1 MRKLNG
7 HMTAVI
13 GMIVLLAG
21 AGALTAET
29 PVLTLDELD
38 DDGKTTPLGEKPLA
52 IVDINS
58 EIRIRLNLTALET
71 KVAQLLGDYAV
82 SNALIDRATVLQ
94 NTSRKGLELIEP
106 LTQAL
111 ARWAESAK
119 DQNDVI
125 MLSEELK
132 KSAHPIGDIIGIAKD
147 DPELRSRLNAALA
160 AVSRGAPRAAQNRA
174 LFEAAAD
181 YAGQLRKTIDEALQK
196 EGAYVQL
203 GAWIVQDGQDRS
215 LHLRGFDQYPEGD
228 FFVVDRWTLLPLSE
242 DQKQQLKDL
251 EKAAKTINDKGVKGL
266 LDINNA
272 AHVAIT
278 DFMTQAQVCLDD
290 IEKELVSLQAAV
302 KEKAESLRTL
312 VEEVEREQRRYKNY
326 VVFLKDKY
334 AGESAVSFSSGAAL
348 LESTH
353 GDLIQFQQR
362 TRSFVDSERRLINNL
377 RANVVASAPELKE
390 ALGTTLDRVEQ
401 IVQEC
406 KQKVLD
412 AVAAFTG
419 GFPAVVKGIHSAQEI
434 NTAVLEFGEEV
445 LKLTLDKVPQ
455 STELNLKRAGMRK
468 AKDVVIL
475 KLAAGSAKRQRQI
488 LEERRLDLYRVLT
501 HIEMS
506 IGMIFADPTGTTGVQ
521 NRFQAGPSYSIL
533 FKGFGNREANYNRLL
548 TPGFGLNVAALDFD
562 KDDTPE
568 LGIAVVGS
576 AFRDY
581 LQVGYG
587 YNVNEDVGYWFFGLR
602 LPLPTFTLPSDQS
615 PSLP

>member
-1 MRKLNG
+1 MMKLNQQIIAAICISLG
-7 HMTAVI
+7 LTGI
-13 GMIVLLAG
+13 GIG
-21 AGALTAET
+21 AR
-29 PVLTLDELD
+29 VLTLNELD
-38 DDGKTTPLGEKPLA
+38 EDGNTTNLDGKPLA

-58 EIRIRLNLTALET
+58 EIKISLDLITLEDW
-71 KVAQLLGDYAV
+71 VVELLGKDAV
-82 SNALIDRATVLQ
+82 SDELIHRAIVLQEASRMGLGLID
-94 NTSRKGLELIEP
+94 P

-111 ARWAESAK
+111 ERWTVSPK
-119 DQNDVI
+119 KPNDVN
-125 MLSEELK
+125 ELLEK
-132 KSAHPIGDIIGIAKD
+132 LHKSAEAKLKIIEIAEKD
-147 DPELRSRLNAALA
+147 PALSARLNAAYEIVLRQR
-160 AVSRGAPRAAQNRA
+160 VSRATLSRN

-181 YAGQLRKTIDEALQK
+181 YAGQLPKTIDEALQK

-203 GAWIVQDGQDRS
+203 GAWIIQDGQDRP
-215 LHLRGFDQYPEGD
+215 LHLRGFDRYPEGD
-228 FFVVDRWTLLPLSE
+228 FFVVDRWTLLPLNE
-242 DQKQQLKDL
+242 EQKRQLKNMESAAREVNKSGIEALLKIDTVAHGAVGDFLDRARHCL
-251 EKAAKTINDKGVKGL
+251 ERIETELASLK
-266 LDINNA
+266 
-272 AHVAIT
+272 VAVAEETESIRN
-278 DFMTQAQVCLDD
+278 
-290 IEKELVSLQAAV
+290 LVVEAR
-302 KEKAESLRTL
+302 AEQLR
-312 VEEVEREQRRYKNY
+312 YMSY
-326 VVFLKDKY
+326 VVSLKDKY
-334 AGESAVSFSSGAAL
+334 GGESSAVFSSGAAL

-353 GDLIQFQQR
+353 ADLVGFQQR
-362 TRSFVDSERRLINNL
+362 TKSFISGQAQFLIEL
-377 RANVVASAPELKE
+377 RTEVGTSTLGGSLTKAEKVIETCLEELDDVVAN
-390 ALGTTLDRVEQ
+390 
-401 IVQEC
+401 
-406 KQKVLD
+406 
-412 AVAAFTG
+412 FTG
-419 GFPAVVKGIHSAQEI
+419 DLSELLKGSLLSQEI

-533 FKGFGNREANYNRLL
+533 LKGFGNREATYNRLL
-548 TPGFGLNVAALDFD
+548 TLGFGLNVSALDFD